1 MILVPH
7 SAEPSGATFTGVMD
21 HVAQGFEA
29 LGAVILVVGVVW
41 SFVLATAAWRRSR
54 QPARSYLALR
64 QAFGGTLLLG
74 LEVLVAADLVRTVA
88 VAPTL
93 DNVLVLGL
101 IVVIRTFL
109 SFSLETEIEGV
120 APWRRALA
128 SGAGS
133 IRRASESA
141 LKSDG
146 TDRPPP
152 GRDGPRETEIPQ
164 RLMRRANECQ
174 G

>member
-1 MILVPH
+1 MILAA
-7 SAEPSGATFTGVMD
+7 AEASVSTFTGLMN

-29 LGAVILVVGVVW
+29 LGAAILVVGVVW
-41 SFVLATAAWRRSR
+41 SFVLAAVAARRSGMS
-54 QPARSYLALR
+54 PKVYLVLR

-74 LEVLVAADLVRTVA
+74 LEILVAADLVRTVA

-120 APWRRALA
+120 APWRRALI
-128 SGAGS
+128 SGAGT
-133 IRRASESA
+133 IRRASASA
-141 LKSDG
+141 LESE
-146 TDRPPP
+146 TPP
-152 GRDGPRETEIPQ
+152 
-164 RLMRRANECQ
+164 
-174 G
+174 

>member
-1 MILVPH
+1 MILAAATVQ
-7 SAEPSGATFTGVMD
+7 AATETFTGLMD

-29 LGAVILVVGVVW
+29 LGAAILVVGVIW
-41 SFVLATAAWRRSR
+41 SFILAAVAARRSGWS
-54 QPARSYLALR
+54 ARTYLVLR

-74 LEVLVAADLVRTVA
+74 LEVLVAADLLRTVA

-120 APWRRALA
+120 VPWRRAMTG
-128 SGAGS
+128 GAGTL
-133 IRRASESA
+133 RRAAASA
-141 LKSDG
+141 LESE
-146 TDRPPP
+146 TPP
-152 GRDGPRETEIPQ
+152 
-164 RLMRRANECQ
+164 
-174 G
+174 

>member
-1 MILVPH
+1 MILAAVA
-7 SAEPSGATFTGVMD
+7 AEASGQTFTSVMD

-29 LGAVILVVGVVW
+29 LGAAILVVGVIW
-41 SFVLATAAWRRSR
+41 SFVLAWMAAHRTGWS
-54 QPARSYLALR
+54 ARGYAVLR

-88 VAPTL
+88 VAPSL

-120 APWRRALA
+120 APWRRAMTG
-128 SGAGS
+128 GAGTL
-133 IRRASESA
+133 RRATASVLNS
-141 LKSDG
+141 K
-146 TDRPPP
+146 TPPP
-152 GRDGPRETEIPQ
+152 GQSMPSAAHRPKFADGDPP
-164 RLMRRANECQ
+164 
-174 G
+174 GG

>member
-1 MILVPH
+1 MILTAATAQA
-7 SAEPSGATFTGVMD
+7 STETFTQLMD

-29 LGAVILVVGVVW
+29 LGAAILVVGVIW
-41 SFVLATAAWRRSR
+41 SFILAVVAARRSGWSA
-54 QPARSYLALR
+54 QAYIVLR

-74 LEVLVAADLVRTVA
+74 LEILVAADLVRTVA

-120 APWRRALA
+120 VPWRRAMTG
-128 SGAGS
+128 GAGT
-133 IRRASESA
+133 IRRATASA
-141 LKSDG
+141 LESKKL
-146 TDRPPP
+146 P
-152 GRDGPRETEIPQ
+152 
-164 RLMRRANECQ
+164 
-174 G
+174 